1 MLFNDI
7 AKFPAHYFLSYF
19 SDYQRVIFIPTRIPI
34 SKSILTYLTQVALG
48 IAGEYECNEYV

>member
-1 MLFNDI
+1 MFNDI